1 MAPRRRSPRP
11 FHRTR
16 AYRLTRTAALA
27 ATLVVGG
34 VWWAQDD
41 GSVAPVA
48 MGAVGAGGAATPSAP
63 TGADGDKQAP
73 GAPAAPVV
81 PGAKP
86 PGTGGRAAPAGRG
99 RLAGPKAAARPPR
112 PLPPSRATGL
122 AIPYLSLKAP
132 VVGLGLDPGRHLAT
146 PPVDDP
152 KLVGW
157 FQGGPTPGE
166 TGTAL
171 AVGHRDTRT
180 GAAVFANLSVLRP
193 GRLVEAR
200 RADGRTAVY
209 TVDAVRKYDKAHFPN
224 EEVYGPRNRPELR
237 LITCGGKFDR
247 KKGYESNVVVFA
259 HLTAVRGPGRTA

>member
-1 MAPRRRSPRP
+1 MAPRRGSPRP

-16 AYRLTRTAALA
+16 AYRLTRTAALT

-73 GAPAAPVV
+73 GP
-81 PGAKP
+81 PGARP
-86 PGTGGRAAPAGRG
+86 PAPAGPG
-99 RLAGPKAAARPPR
+99 RLTGPTATARPPR

-132 VVGLGLDPGRHLAT
+132 VIGLGLDQGRRLAT
-146 PPVDDP
+146 PPVDNP

-166 TGTAL
+166 TGTAV

-237 LITCGGKFDR
+237 LITCGGRFDR

>member
-1 MAPRRRSPRP
+1 MAPRNGSPRP
-11 FHRTR
+11 CHRSR

-48 MGAVGAGGAATPSAP
+48 LGTAGAGGAAAPSAP
-63 TGADGDKQAP
+63 TGGDGDEQPPGASAAP
-73 GAPAAPVV
+73 GVA
-81 PGAKP
+81 GAKP
-86 PGTGGRAAPAGRG
+86 GAGRPVPGGHG
-99 RLAGPKAAARPPR
+99 RSAGPTAAARPPR

-122 AIPYLSLKAP
+122 AIPYFGLRAP
-132 VVGLGLDPGRHLAT
+132 VVGLGLDRTHQLAT
-146 PPVDDP
+146 PPVDNP

-157 FQGGPTPGE
+157 YQGGPSPGG
-166 TGTAL
+166 TGTAV

-180 GAAVFANLSVLRP
+180 GAAVFANLAMLRP
-193 GRLVEAR
+193 GRLVEVR
-200 RADGRTAVY
+200 RADRRTAVY
-209 TVDAVRKYDKAHFPN
+209 TVDAVRTYDKAGFPDK
-224 EEVYGPRNRPELR
+224 EVYGPRNRPELR

-247 KKGYESNVVVFA
+247 RKGYESNVVVFA

>member
-1 MAPRRRSPRP
+1 MAPRNGPPRP

-48 MGAVGAGGAATPSAP
+48 MGAAGAGGVATPSAP
-63 TGADGDKQAP
+63 TGGDG
-73 GAPAAPVV
+73 GEEAPAAPV
-81 PGAKP
+81 AEP
-86 PGTGGRAAPAGRG
+86 PVRGGRAAPAGHG
-99 RLAGPKAAARPPR
+99 GSTALAPTPR

-122 AIPYLSLKAP
+122 AIPYLSLRAP
-132 VVGLGLDPGRHLAT
+132 VLGLGLDPGRHLVT

-166 TGTAL
+166 AGTAV

-180 GAAVFANLSVLRP
+180 GAAVFANLTLLRP

-200 RADGRTAVY
+200 RADGRVAVY
-209 TVDAVRKYDKAHFPN
+209 TVDAVRKYDKARFPN

-237 LITCGGKFDR
+237 LITCGGRFDR